1 MAENIELNKNNF
13 NKRPYNKVIDTSFNQ
28 LGISNIQEQLDAQP
42 TVQEF
47 FNLYNELF
55 YQINELGSI
64 NSHEYVVKTSG
75 EYISFEEKD
84 ELIEALQL
92 EIATIRKELLGSQ
105 QELAN
110 ALLPIPE
117 DVDALP
123 EVEDIEVEPIPN
135 PVVDKIETPLSDEPT
150 SPSTANPLHVE
161 FHDNI
166 TKTNGDYEKGLG
178 TGQIYERVPIT
189 ANQLKKNLLKMN
201 QDGTLPYPNK
211 YGDSLDKLNKA
222 INDGDT
228 SYWTGV
234 DRNGVTI
241 FNYMYRDFSK
251 WRTVIKSNTNK
262 GDKRDNLYTVVSKT
276 VDTVLAHYRKDF
288 NFNESGGYLP

>member
-13 NKRPYNKVIDTSFNQ
+13 NKRPYNKVINTSFNQ
-28 LGISNIQEQLDAQP
+28 LGISNIQEQLDVQP
-42 TVQEF
+42 TVEEL
-47 FNLYNELF
+47 FNIYNELF
-55 YQINELGSI
+55 YQINELGPT
-64 NSHEYVVKTSG
+64 NSHEYLVKTSG

-92 EIATIRKELLGSQ
+92 EIATIRKELLQVQ

-117 DVDALP
+117 DIDALP

-150 SPSTANPLHVE
+150 SPSTANPLHVNYYN
-161 FHDNI
+161 NI
-166 TKTNGDYEKGLG
+166 IDLGLKFYEE
-178 TGQIYERVPIT
+178 IPISG
-189 ANQLKKNLLKMN
+189 NQLKKNLEKMK
-201 QDGTLPYPNK
+201 QDGSLPYPNK

-222 INDGDT
+222 INDGDYAFWV
-228 SYWTGV
+228 SKVDGV
-234 DRNGVTI
+234 DLFGYKHKGSTTWKNE
-241 FNYMYRDFSK
+241 
-251 WRTVIKSNTNK
+251 IKAKTNK
-262 GDKRDNLYTVVSKT
+262 GDKRDNLFSVLYTT
-276 VDTVLAHYRKDF
+276 CDTILAHYRKDF